1 LREPQSLEGAS
12 AFPVAPALSTPNFF
26 SLRRRSCKCFVAAS
40 SCFLWK
46 PGVPACTDPVLGGY
60 TALLLC
66 VNGDSPCALCAPL
79 PSLGVCRGSGH
90 VLPLRGPCAPPPSWG
105 LRAWNPASSSVPARP
120 CGLPSHPGVWK
131 LRFSQTRMVG
141 GGPFLLGWIVHML
154 IIAQTQRHIFIIVIK
169 LYCTK
174 VLGQYLWGRAGWNGG

>member
-90 VLPLRGPCAPPPSWG
+90 VLPLRGPCAPPPILGTPCLEPCLIFCSCQTLWVT
-105 LRAWNPASSSVPARP
+105 LPPWCLEASIQPD
-120 CGLPSHPGVWK
+120 
-131 LRFSQTRMVG
+131 QDG
-141 GGPFLLGWIVHML
+141 GGWALLVGL
-154 IIAQTQRHIFIIVIK
+154 D
-169 LYCTK
+169 CTY
-174 VLGQYLWGRAGWNGG
+174 VNNSANPTPHFYNCD